1 MNTKSIFF
9 KIHITFFIT
18 FLLLSISV
26 AALYYV
32 LNKREEVFLRKR
44 GIEIAKLYINDLTA
58 GFNEPQLQRK
68 MQRFNFIIIDNP
80 TEIEQI
86 TKNGGFKD
94 PHVDLNKGFI
104 LHYSLTK
111 TKFYLYLV
119 SSNRSVILL
128 DQTIV
133 KTYLGNT
140 LLLYLSILF
149 IFVFL
154 YYSIIKRLA
163 PLEKLNELV
172 KNIGEEK
179 FDIDYT
185 LQGEDE
191 IANLTRE
198 FIQSAQK
205 LNKIKTARNIF
216 IRNMMHEL
224 KTPITRGKFLTH
236 LPATEENQE
245 KMQKVFY
252 RLESLISEFA
262 MIEELVSVNKELHV
276 REYNLEDLIDNA
288 IDILMCDEEE
298 VVKDFEN
305 KKLKVDFDIFSI
317 ALKNILDNG
326 IKYSLNKKVIIKT
339 DGEKIMFL
347 NRSKPLQHNLEEYY
361 EPFFKG
367 ENKGI
372 VEGFGLG
379 LYIIKHILDAHS
391 YLLDYKY
398 RDGYVVITIEKSA

>member
-26 AALYYV
+26 AALYYA
-32 LNKREEVFLRKR
+32 LNKREKLFLRKR
-44 GIEIAKLYINDLTA
+44 GIEIAKLYVNDLTT
-58 GFNEPQLQRK
+58 GLNEAQLQRK
-68 MQRFNFIIIDNP
+68 MQRFNFVIIDDP
-80 TEIEQI
+80 KEIEQI
-86 TKNGGFKD
+86 TQNGEFKNL
-94 PHVDLNKGFI
+94 HINLNKEFVLLYCI
-104 LHYSLTK
+104 TK
-111 TKFYLYLV
+111 TKYYLYLV
-119 SSNRSVILL
+119 SPTKSVILV

-133 KTYLGNT
+133 KTYLGYS

-149 IFVFL
+149 IFAFL
-154 YYSIIKRLA
+154 YYSIIKRLV

-185 LQGEDE
+185 LRGEDE

-198 FIQSAQK
+198 FIQSAKK
-205 LNKIKTARNIF
+205 LNKIKTSRNIF

-224 KTPITRGKFLTH
+224 KTPIARGKFLTH
-236 LPATEENQE
+236 LPATEQNQE

-262 MIEELVSVNKELHV
+262 MIEELVSVNKELHI

-288 IDILMCDEEE
+288 VDILMCDEEE
-298 VVKDFEN
+298 VIKNFDN

-326 IKYSLNKKVIIKT
+326 IKYSLNKRVLVKT

-347 NRSKPLQHNLEEYY
+347 NRSKPLEHNLEEYY

-367 ENKGI
+367 ENKGV

-379 LYIIKHILDAHS
+379 LYIIKHILDAHF
-391 YLLDYKY
+391 YLLDYQY